1 LDAHRELLS
10 RGVQHEVVQ
19 LSRAIASAD
28 ELPEVLGIEAERCVV
43 VRCYATP
50 TGLAAVLLRAGDVPD
65 PAALLAALGATNARP
80 ATADEISS
88 ATDQAAGLV
97 GPVGLPAD
105 VALLSDSA
113 LGAGQ
118 SEVLYA
124 ATGEVGVA
132 LGIRARDLLV
142 AAGARV
148 ATLTMPAAQ
157 AQPTAAGAGTDLRQR
172 AARRGA

>member
-1 LDAHRELLS
+1 MRLS
-10 RGVQHEVVQ
+10 R
-19 LSRAIASAD
+19 SIASAD
-28 ELPEVLGIEAERCVV
+28 ELPEVLGIEAARCVV

-50 TGLAAVLLRAGDVPD
+50 AGLAALMLRAGDVPD
-65 PAALLAALGATNARP
+65 PAALLDALGVTTARP
-80 ATADEISS
+80 ATADEVSS

-148 ATLTMPAAQ
+148 ATLTAPAPQALPAA
-157 AQPTAAGAGTDLRQR
+157 ASAVIDLRPHG
-172 AARRGA
+172 ARRGA